1 MKTVIEKKYIKV
13 PVNTNATTKKLCFYE
28 MNGEEKKLV
37 MDFDCRLDFI
47 DPTFTAYLDVSRFA
61 GHELEY
67 ESIPYI
73 DFTLTQCDEKNLDGL
88 YEEKYRPFVHFTPQS
103 GWLNDPNGM
112 IKYHGTY
119 HMFYQYNP
127 CGPEWG
133 NMHWGH
139 AVSKDLIHWEE
150 KDVALFPDETGTM
163 YSGSAIEDAGNVSG
177 IQTGEN
183 SPMLLFYTAAGDRN
197 LMSAGKVRTQCIA
210 FSDDGGKTFK
220 KYSGNP
226 VINFVEN
233 YNRDPKVVWVEEIK
247 KYLIVLYLADDRY
260 GMFVSENLLSWTF
273 LQQIVIP
280 NESEC
285 PDIYSFRTEKKKY
298 WVISGA
304 SDKYIIGVFE
314 KGTFSVK
321 TREAELSY
329 SGFSYAGQ
337 SFSGMDDGRVVRMT
351 WEKLKMPCPGV
362 PNQMSFP
369 QELKL
374 AVTDKECF
382 LTANPVEEIKQLYV
396 SPDII
401 TNRLIDK
408 ALEIKLDMAAYDIHI
423 VTDFDSNMRLE
434 LFGHT
439 LQIRTQE
446 NCIVY
451 EKVKIPISSDLRTVD
466 LRIIADRCSF
476 EIFTDGGRFF
486 ANLYVVCDYN
496 LPYLRLLSDGNIN
509 LQKLFY
515 SKLEPIHGK
524 LTDRIIP

>member
-28 MNGEEKKLV
+28 TNREEKKLV
-37 MDFDCRLDFI
+37 MDFDCRLDFR
-47 DPTFTAYLDVSRFA
+47 DHTFTAYLDVSRFV

-67 ESIPYI
+67 ESIPHM
-73 DFTLTQCDEKNLDGL
+73 DFTLTQCDEKDPDGL

-112 IKYHGTY
+112 IRYHGTY

-139 AVSKDLIHWEE
+139 AVSKDLLHWEE
-150 KDVALFPDETGTM
+150 KDIALFPDETGTM
-163 YSGSAIEDAGNVSG
+163 YSGSAIEDVGNVSA
-177 IQTGEN
+177 QRAGEN
-183 SPMLLFYTAAGDRN
+183 SPILLFYTAAGGQN
-197 LMSAGKVRTQCIA
+197 LMSAGKARTQCIA
-210 FSDDGGKTFK
+210 FSNDKGKTFE

-226 VINFVEN
+226 VINCVEKE
-233 YNRDPKVVWVEEIK
+233 NRDPKVVWVEEIQ
-247 KYLIVLYLADDRY
+247 KYLLVLYLADDRY
-260 GMFVSENLLSWTF
+260 GMFVSENLLNWTF
-273 LQQIVIP
+273 LQELVIP

-285 PDIYSFRTEKKKY
+285 PDIYSFGTEGKKY

-314 KGTFSVK
+314 KGNFVVK
-321 TREAELSY
+321 TREAGLSY

-369 QELKL
+369 QEMQLV
-374 AVTDKECF
+374 VTDKECF
-382 LTANPVEEIKQLYV
+382 LTANPIKEIERLYV
-396 SPDII
+396 SRDII
-401 TNRLIDK
+401 TDRQIDK
-408 ALEIKLDMAAYDIHI
+408 ALEIKLDMAAYDIHL
-423 VTDFDSNMRLE
+423 VTDFGADMKLE

-439 LQIRTQE
+439 LQIKTQE

-451 EKVKIPISSDLRTVD
+451 EKVKIPISSDPGTVD

-476 EIFTDGGRFF
+476 EIFTDKGRFF
-486 ANLYVVCDYN
+486 ANLYAVCDYN
-496 LPYLRLLSDGNIN
+496 LPYLRISSDSNIH
-509 LQKLFY
+509 LQKLLY
-515 SKLEPIHGK
+515 GKLGPIHGK
-524 LTDRIIP
+524 PADGMIL